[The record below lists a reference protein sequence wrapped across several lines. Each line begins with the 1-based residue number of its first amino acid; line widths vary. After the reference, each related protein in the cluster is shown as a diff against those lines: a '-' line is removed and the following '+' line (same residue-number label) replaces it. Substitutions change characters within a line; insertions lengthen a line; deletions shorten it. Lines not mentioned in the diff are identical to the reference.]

1 MSDAPS
7 LSQQLEEYRAGWRA
21 RVPADRQAV
30 MDRHIAHLRAT
41 GAAERALGVG
51 QVAPPVMLP
60 NAFGKTIDLAD
71 LLAQGPVVLTFYRG
85 GWCPFCNME
94 LRAYQALLPR
104 ITAAG
109 ARVVAI
115 SPERPDDTLA
125 TYEKNGLAFEVLSDV
140 GQNVAK
146 AFGLYYAFTD
156 ELRTAYDGFKLD
168 IPGKNGTPDEW
179 ALPMSGTYVIGR
191 DGVVLFADAGVD
203 YRERVD
209 PLDVLSVLERAGAV
223 GSKHGSAPAVPA

>member
-1 MSDAPS
+1 MSETTT

-30 MDRHIAHLRAT
+30 MDRHIAHLRCSGAADRALKVGQKAPPIVLANAT
-41 GAAERALGVG
+41 GKIVDVAL
-51 QVAPPVMLP
+51 
-60 NAFGKTIDLAD
+60 
-71 LLAQGPVVLTFYRG
+71 LLAQGPVIVTFYRG

-109 ARVVAI
+109 AHVVAI
-115 SPERPDDTLA
+115 SPETPDETLSTA
-125 TYEKNGLAFEVLSDV
+125 EKNALSFEVLSDT
-140 GQNVAK
+140 GHKVAK
-146 AFGLYYAFTD
+146 SFGLYYEFTD

-168 IPGKNGTPDEW
+168 IPAKNGTPGEW
-179 ALPMSGTYVIGR
+179 ALDMSGTYVIGQ
-191 DGVVLFADAGVD
+191 DGTILFADAGVD

-209 PLDVLSVLERAGAV
+209 PLDVLAALG
-223 GSKHGSAPAVPA
+223 GK

>member
-1 MSDAPS
+1 
-7 LSQQLEEYRAGWRA
+7 
-21 RVPADRQAV
+21 
-30 MDRHIAHLRAT
+30 MDRHIAHLRAS
-41 GAAERALGVG
+41 GAAERALKVG
-51 QVAPPVMLP
+51 QKAPPIVLS
-60 NAFGKTIDLAD
+60 NALGRTVDVGA
-71 LLAQGPVVLTFYRG
+71 LLAEGPVIVTFYRG

-115 SPERPDDTLA
+115 SPERPDESLSTA
-125 TYEKNGLAFEVLSDV
+125 EKNALSFEVLSDV
-140 GQNVAK
+140 GHGVAK

-156 ELRTAYDGFKLD
+156 ELRSAYDGFKLD

-179 ALPMSGTYVIGR
+179 ALAMSGTYLIGS

-209 PLDVLSVLERAGAV
+209 PLDILAVLERNQG
-223 GSKHGSAPAVPA
+223 